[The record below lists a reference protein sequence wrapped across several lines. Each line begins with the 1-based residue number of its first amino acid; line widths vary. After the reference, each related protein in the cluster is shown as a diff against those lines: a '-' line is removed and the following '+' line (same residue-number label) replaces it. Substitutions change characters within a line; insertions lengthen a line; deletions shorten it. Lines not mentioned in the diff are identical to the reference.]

1 MQLAFTER
9 FLRDFQGLPS
19 SLANKCRE
27 LISELQRIEPAAL
40 RQKALPGWR
49 LHDLRGSNMV
59 SLSVDMNF
67 RGLAQLTA
75 AR

>member
-40 RQKALPGWR
+40 
-49 LHDLRGSNMV
+49 
-59 SLSVDMNF
+59 
-67 RGLAQLTA
+67 
-75 AR
+75 